1 MRGLPDGATPPAVL
15 INAFAETLEQ
25 GNGAAGGTARQT
37 GLSSL
42 DAVGGL
48 LFKQSETA
56 FLLPMAALEIPWPG
70 PGPCPK
76 P

>member
-25 GNGAAGGTARQT
+25 GNGAAVV
-37 GLSSL
+37 LL
-42 DAVGGL
+42 DKPASAAWMQSVASC
-48 LFKQSETA
+48 FKQSETA